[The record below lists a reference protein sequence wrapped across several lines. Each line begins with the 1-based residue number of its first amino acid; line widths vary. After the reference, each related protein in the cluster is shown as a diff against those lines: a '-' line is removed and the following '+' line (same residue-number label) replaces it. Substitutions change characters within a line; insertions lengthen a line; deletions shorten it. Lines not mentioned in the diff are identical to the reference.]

1 MERYLTDEEGHRT
14 AVVLPIAEYE
24 ALVEAQE
31 ELDDIAAHEE
41 AVADLKAGRETRT
54 LRRPR
59 GE

>member
-14 AVVLPIAEYE
+14 AVVLAIDEYE
-24 ALVEAQE
+24 ALIEAQE
-31 ELDDIAAHEE
+31 ELSDIAAHDE
-41 AVADLKAGRETRT
+41 AVADLKSGRETRT

>member
-14 AVVLPIAEYE
+14 AVVLPIDEYE
-24 ALVEAQE
+24 ALIEAQE
-31 ELDDIAAHEE
+31 ELSDIAAHDE
-41 AVADLKAGRETRT
+41 AVADLEGGRETRT

>member
-1 MERYLTDEEGHRT
+1 MERYLTDDEGHRT
-14 AVVLPIAEYE
+14 AVVLPIDEYE

-31 ELDDIAAHEE
+31 ELSDIVAHDET
-41 AVADLKAGRETRT
+41 VADLESGRETRT

>member
-14 AVVLPIAEYE
+14 AVVLPIDEYE
-24 ALVEAQE
+24 ALIEAQD
-31 ELDDIAAHEE
+31 ELFDIAAHDE
-41 AVADLKAGRETRT
+41 AVEDLESGRETRT

>member
-1 MERYLTDEEGHRT
+1 MERYLTDKEGHRT
-14 AVVLPIAEYE
+14 AVVLPMEEYE
-24 ALVEAQE
+24 ELIEAQE
-31 ELDDIAAHEE
+31 ELEDIAAHDE

>member
-1 MERYLTDEEGHRT
+1 MERYLTDDEGHCT
-14 AVVLPIAEYE
+14 AVVLPIDEYE

-31 ELDDIAAHEE
+31 ELSDIVAHDK
-41 AVADLKAGRETRT
+41 AVADLESGRETRT